1 MIRGKRG
8 AKTGEKL
15 EGKRVG
21 EENVKERRGEVIGVC
36 LCTYMLL
43 LFFSPLS
50 NTVDVGSD

>member
-21 EENVKERRGEVIGVC
+21 EENVEERRGEVIGVC
-36 LCTYMLL
+36 LYPYM

-50 NTVDVGSD
+50 NTVDNGSD